1 MKSSGPISDLALF
14 TRVAAQGSMSATA
27 RDLGMTPAA
36 VSKRIGALEA
46 RIGARLMQRTT
57 RRLAL
62 TAEGADFNVRAIA
75 ILADIA
81 EAEAAARGA
90 YQEPSGHLHVTAP
103 AGFAR
108 RFIASAVPD
117 FLARYPKVELEL
129 DMTDAVVDLLDGRY
143 DLAIRIAELADSSFI
158 ARRLGNSR
166 RVLVAAPA
174 YLKARGVPKTPADL
188 AKHNCLMLTSL
199 STPRFWTL
207 EGPKGRERVKI
218 AGNFASNNSDAVHQ
232 AALAGLGIAYRS
244 IWDVAED
251 IEAGRLQVILAK
263 RPPPAVGIWAIY
275 PPTRNAPGKVRAF
288 IDFLAERF
296 AREPVLAA

>member
-1 MKSSGPISDLALF
+1 MKTTDPMADLALF
-14 TRVAAQGSMSATA
+14 VQVAARGSMTA
-27 RDLGMTPAA
+27 AAKALGLTPAA
-36 VSKRIGALEA
+36 VSKRMAQLEA
-46 RIGARLMQRTT
+46 RLGARLMQRTT
-57 RRLAL
+57 RRLVL
-62 TAEGADFNVRAIA
+62 TAEGADFNARAVA
-75 ILADIA
+75 ILADLA

-90 YQEPSGHLHVTAP
+90 YQEPSGHLRVTAP

-117 FLARYPKVELEL
+117 FLARHPKVELEL
-129 DMTDAVVDLLDGRY
+129 DMSDALVDLLGGRY

-199 STPRFWTL
+199 SSPRFWTL
-207 EGPKGRERVKI
+207 EGPRARERVKI

-232 AALAGLGIAYRS
+232 AALAGLGIALRS

-251 IEAGRLQVILAK
+251 IDAGRLRVILAK
-263 RPPPAVGIWAIY
+263 HSPPAVGIWAIY
-275 PPTRNAPGKVRAF
+275 PSTRHAPGKVRAF

-296 AREPVLAA
+296 SREPVLAA

>member
-1 MKSSGPISDLALF
+1 MKTTDPMADLALF
-14 TRVAAQGSMSATA
+14 VQVAARGSMTA
-27 RDLGMTPAA
+27 AAKALGLTPAA
-36 VSKRIGALEA
+36 VSKRMAQLEA
-46 RIGARLMQRTT
+46 RLGARLMQRTT
-57 RRLAL
+57 RRLVL
-62 TAEGADFNVRAIA
+62 TAEGADFNTRAVA
-75 ILADIA
+75 ILADLA

-90 YQEPSGHLHVTAP
+90 YQEPSGHLRVTAP

-117 FLARYPKVELEL
+117 FLARHPKVELEL
-129 DMTDAVVDLLDGRY
+129 DMSDAVVDLLGGRY
-143 DLAIRIAELADSSFI
+143 DLAIRIAELTDSSFI
-158 ARRLGNSR
+158 AKRLGNSR

-199 STPRFWTL
+199 SSPRFWTL
-207 EGPKGRERVKI
+207 EGPRARERVKI

-232 AALAGLGIAYRS
+232 AALAGLGIALRS

-251 IEAGRLQVILAK
+251 IDAGRLRVILAK
-263 RPPPAVGIWAIY
+263 HPPPAVGIWAIY
-275 PPTRNAPGKVRAF
+275 PPTRHAPGKVRAF

-296 AREPVLAA
+296 SREPVLAA